1 MRHVVVAH
9 PSPDLYGSDLQM
21 LESVAA
27 AVDDGWQ
34 TTLVMPSDGPL
45 APRAVEAGAQVR
57 IADFPVLRKTLLH
70 PRRWGGLVV
79 STVRATSA
87 ARRWLREARA
97 DVLYVNTLT
106 LPTWVLAGRLAG
118 VPVLVHV
125 HEAEEDAPLVVR
137 AGLTA
142 PLLFAHRVVANS
154 RTAAAALA
162 RPFGGLARRTRVI
175 YNGVAGPG
183 EPPSAPT
190 RAVGAPVRLLL
201 VGRLS
206 PRKGSDVAL
215 EAVARLVADGRD
227 VTIDLAGTAFAGYE
241 WFADELA
248 ARAAEPDLA
257 GRVRLLGYVAD
268 RWSALAEADVVLV
281 PSRAEPFGNTAVEA
295 MLAARPVVASATQG
309 LVEIV
314 TDGATGLLV
323 PPADAAALADAVARL
338 ADDPAFATR
347 LATAGR
353 AEALRRFGVDRY
365 ARELTAELDALV
377 DRAPV
382 ESTGLSEDQTG

>member
-1 MRHVVVAH
+1 MKHLVVAH

-21 LESVAA
+21 LESVTA

-34 TTLVMPSDGPL
+34 VTLVMPSDGPL
-45 APRAVEAGAQVR
+45 APRAADAGAQVR
-57 IADFPVLRKTLLH
+57 IASFPVLRKALLH
-70 PRRWGGLVV
+70 PRRLFGFVAAA
-79 STVRATSA
+79 TRATFA
-87 ARRWLREARA
+87 ARRWLREAGA

-106 LPTWVLAGRLAG
+106 LPTWVFAGRLAG
-118 VPVLVHV
+118 VRVLVHV

-142 PLLFAHRVVANS
+142 PLLAAHRVVANS

-162 RPFGGLARRTRVI
+162 RPFGRLARRTQVV
-175 YNGVAGPG
+175 YNGVAGPPQTPS
-183 EPPSAPT
+183 PPAP
-190 RAVGAPVRLLL
+190 RATVRLLL

-215 EAVARLVADGRD
+215 EAVARLVAEGRD

-268 RWSALAEADVVLV
+268 RWSALADADVVLV
-281 PSRAEPFGNTAVEA
+281 PSRVEPFGNTAVEA
-295 MLAARPVVASATQG
+295 MLAARPVVVSATQG

-314 TDGATGLLV
+314 TDDRTGLQV
-323 PPADAAALADAVARL
+323 PVADVDALAGAVARL
-338 ADDPAFATR
+338 ADDPTLAAR
-347 LATAGR
+347 LAAAGR
-353 AEALRRFGVDRY
+353 EEALRRFGVARY
-365 ARELTAELDALV
+365 ARELTAQLDATS
-377 DRAPV
+377 R
-382 ESTGLSEDQTG
+382 

>member
-1 MRHVVVAH
+1 MRHVVIAH

-21 LESVAA
+21 LESVTA

-34 TTLVMPSDGPL
+34 VTLVMPTDGPL
-45 APRAVEAGAQVR
+45 APHAAEAGAQVR
-57 IADFPVLRKTLLH
+57 IATFPVLRKSLLH
-70 PRRWGGLVV
+70 PRRLFGFLA
-79 STVRATSA
+79 SAVRATFA
-87 ARRWLREARA
+87 ARRWLREAEA

-106 LPTWVLAGRLAG
+106 LPTWVYAARLAR
-118 VPVLVHV
+118 VQVLVHV

-142 PLLFAHRVVANS
+142 PLLAAHRVVANS

-162 RPFGGLARRTRVI
+162 RPFGCLARRTQVV
-175 YNGVAGPG
+175 YNGVAGPPS
-183 EPPSAPT
+183 PPSSPARGGT
-190 RAVGAPVRLLL
+190 VRLLL

-268 RWSALAEADVVLV
+268 RWSALADADVVLV
-281 PSRAEPFGNTAVEA
+281 PSRVEPFGNTAVEA
-295 MLAARPVVASATQG
+295 MLAARPVVVSATQG

-314 TDGATGLLV
+314 TDGRTGLLV
-323 PPADAAALADAVARL
+323 PVADAEALAGAVARL
-338 ADDPAFATR
+338 VDDPALADR

-353 AEALRRFGVDRY
+353 QEALRRFGVARY
-365 ARELTAELDALV
+365 ARELTAQLDALV
-377 DRAPV
+377 GAEPADGP
-382 ESTGLSEDQTG
+382 

>member
-1 MRHVVVAH
+1 MKHVVIAH

-21 LESVAA
+21 LESVTA

-34 TTLVMPSDGPL
+34 VSLVMPSDGPL
-45 APRAVEAGAQVR
+45 APRAAEAGAQVR
-57 IADFPVLRKTLLH
+57 IADFPVLRKALLH
-70 PRRWGGLVV
+70 PRRLFGFLVAAG
-79 STVRATSA
+79 RATVA
-87 ARRWLREARA
+87 ARRWLRQAGA

-118 VPVLVHV
+118 VRVLVHV

-142 PLLFAHRVVANS
+142 PLLAAHRVVANS

-162 RPFGGLARRTRVI
+162 RPFGALARRTQVV
-175 YNGVAGPG
+175 YNGVAGPPG
-183 EPPSAPT
+183 PPSPPDRGT
-190 RAVGAPVRLLL
+190 TVRLLL

-241 WFADELA
+241 WFADGLA

-268 RWSALAEADVVLV
+268 RWSALADADVVLV
-281 PSRAEPFGNTAVEA
+281 PSRVEPFGNTAVEA
-295 MLAARPVVASATQG
+295 MLAARPVVVSATQG

-314 TDGATGLLV
+314 TADRTGLLV
-323 PPADAAALADAVARL
+323 PVADADALAGAVARL
-338 ADDPAFATR
+338 ADDPALAAR
-347 LATAGR
+347 LADAGR
-353 AEALRRFGVDRY
+353 REALDRFGVARY
-365 ARELTAELDALV
+365 ARELTAQLDAL
-377 DRAPV
+377 
-382 ESTGLSEDQTG
+382 LQTG

>member
-1 MRHVVVAH
+1 MKHVVIAH

-21 LESVAA
+21 LESVTA

-34 TTLVMPSDGPL
+34 VSLVMPSDGPL
-45 APRAVEAGAQVR
+45 APRAAEAGAQVR
-57 IADFPVLRKTLLH
+57 IADFPVLRKALLH
-70 PRRWGGLVV
+70 PRRLFGFLVAAG
-79 STVRATSA
+79 RATVA
-87 ARRWLREARA
+87 ARRWLRQAGA

-118 VPVLVHV
+118 VRVLVHV

-142 PLLFAHRVVANS
+142 PLLAAHRVVANS

-162 RPFGGLARRTRVI
+162 RPFGALARRTQVV
-175 YNGVAGPG
+175 YNGVAGPPG
-183 EPPSAPT
+183 PPSPPDRGT
-190 RAVGAPVRLLL
+190 TVRLLL

-227 VTIDLAGTAFAGYE
+227 ATIDLAGTAFAGYE
-241 WFADELA
+241 WFADGLA

-268 RWSALAEADVVLV
+268 RWSALADADVVLV
-281 PSRAEPFGNTAVEA
+281 PSRVEPFGNTAVEA
-295 MLAARPVVASATQG
+295 MLAARPVVVSATQG

-314 TDGATGLLV
+314 TADRTGLLV
-323 PPADAAALADAVARL
+323 PVADADALAGAVARL
-338 ADDPAFATR
+338 ADDPALAAR
-347 LATAGR
+347 LADAGR
-353 AEALRRFGVDRY
+353 REALDRFGVARY
-365 ARELTAELDALV
+365 ARELTAQLDAL
-377 DRAPV
+377 
-382 ESTGLSEDQTG
+382 LQTG